1 MEGNNEQLLSSDSFL
16 CPRPAHCD
24 VSSPSSC
31 IVDVKPP
38 HITQLKLGGL
48 IGSSSG
54 WELLQHLN
62 GLRELEISMCKELR
76 ELPESMRSLTCLQ
89 KLDINW
95 CDSLVLPEW
104 LGELQSL
111 QRLRIIGLPLMS
123 SLPQS
128 IQSLTSLQDLYIYY

>member
-1 MEGNNEQLLSSDSFL
+1 MSSC
-16 CPRPAHCD
+16 CPRIA
-24 VSSPSSC
+24 SC
-31 IVDVKPP
+31 VHVLLIATCLHLPP
-38 HITQLKLGGL
+38 VLWMCTQLKLGGL

-62 GLRELEISMCKELR
+62 GPRELEISMCKELR

-111 QRLRIIGLPLMS
+111 QRYNRSPTNVQ
-123 SLPQS
+123 PPS
-128 IQSLTSLQDLYIYY
+128 INTKPHIPPRPLYILLTCPPPAA